1 MLCDHPDLIKHS
13 GELYDPNAKEGS
25 KYASEII
32 NESGLFTASLK
43 SPKLSV
49 LKEYVDDFLSTY
61 AGNKIV
67 IFTSYVKMVDI
78 IKDNLGYPASIYTGQ
93 MNAKAKELSKLE
105 FQTNPDC
112 RILISSDAG
121 GYGVDL
127 PQANLLINYD
137 MPWNAGLAVQR
148 NGRIRRASSE
158 WKTIVIQNLVMSGS
172 IEERQHDMLA
182 QKLAVANAVVDG
194 EGINDKGG
202 VNMTA
207 GTLRAFLESITV

>member
-1 MLCDHPDLIKHS
+1 
-13 GELYDPNAKEGS
+13 
-25 KYASEII
+25 
-32 NESGLFTASLK
+32 
-43 SPKLSV
+43 
-49 LKEYVDDFLSTY
+49 
-61 AGNKIV
+61 
-67 IFTSYVKMVDI
+67 
-78 IKDNLGYPASIYTGQ
+78 
-93 MNAKAKELSKLE
+93 
-105 FQTNPDC
+105 
-112 RILISSDAG
+112 
-121 GYGVDL
+121 L

-194 EGINDKGG
+194 EGINDQGG